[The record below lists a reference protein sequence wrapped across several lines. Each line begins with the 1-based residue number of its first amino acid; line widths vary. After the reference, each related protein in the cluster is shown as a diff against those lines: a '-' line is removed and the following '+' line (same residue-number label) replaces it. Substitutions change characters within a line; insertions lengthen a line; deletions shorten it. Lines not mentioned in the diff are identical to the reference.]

1 MGLLATSVVLFSVLI
16 HELTHLLATRST
28 SGDMD
33 EIKMWPL
40 GGLSEPYGRGYLQ
53 DHVHTMLAGPVANLL
68 LAMSCLLVLSADQII
83 PLLNPFDTFP
93 IAKSERLDITLYR
106 MVFLANWIIFL
117 VNIIPVTPFD
127 NGVLLRT
134 YLTTRFSE
142 SESRDLMI
150 RFGLVAAIFGMLT
163 GFVFDLSGLVML
175 SGFVLVLQIHENIR
189 WYEVQSEALVPRNY
203 DFPSTEQL
211 EDDWLQHS
219 ESQFDNDADDDV
231 LDRWRIDR
239 EEERLRV
246 EREER
251 QREEQQVDDILQKLH
266 SDGRDSLTIK
276 ELQILTQV
284 SDRIRSQRIQ

>member
-1 MGLLATSVVLFSVLI
+1 
-16 HELTHLLATRST
+16 
-28 SGDMD
+28 
-33 EIKMWPL
+33 
-40 GGLSEPYGRGYLQ
+40 
-53 DHVHTMLAGPVANLL
+53 
-68 LAMSCLLVLSADQII
+68 
-83 PLLNPFDTFP
+83 
-93 IAKSERLDITLYR
+93 
-106 MVFLANWIIFL
+106 
-117 VNIIPVTPFD
+117 
-127 NGVLLRT
+127 
-134 YLTTRFSE
+134 
-142 SESRDLMI
+142 MI

-251 QREEQQVDDILQKLH
+251 QREEQQMDDILQKLH